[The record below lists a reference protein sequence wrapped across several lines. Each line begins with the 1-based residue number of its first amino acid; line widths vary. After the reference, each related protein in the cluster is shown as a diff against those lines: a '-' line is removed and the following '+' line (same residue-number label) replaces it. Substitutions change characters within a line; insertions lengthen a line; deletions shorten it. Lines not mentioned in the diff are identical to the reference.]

1 MLRIAKYATTGY
13 RVICFSTLSRVFD
26 RKAKKLQRA
35 RASLRDDPSL
45 YDYIRDEAAFR
56 LADRVCDI
64 TRTFDTVADLGCG
77 RSHLIQHLTSDSVK
91 FVYQCDNSIE
101 ILNQQRP
108 SPDVINSLLN
118 IDEERLPFKDNSLDM
133 IITSLSLHWVNDLPA
148 TLSQVLR
155 SLKPDGC
162 LLGVTFTVDTLFE
175 LRVSLQLAEAE
186 RLGGFACHVSPF
198 VESSRFGE
206 LLKEQGFSLISLD
219 VDEFVVHYP
228 SMFELMDDLRG
239 MGESNAAI
247 SRPLRLNRDVL
258 FAASSIYDERF
269 GTLREGGQDGERCI
283 PATFRLLFF
292 IAWKPDPSQARPLP
306 RGSGK
311 FPLKDIC
318 RLDEISSKME
328 QESEKP

>member
-206 LLKEQGFSLISLD
+206 LLKEQGFSLISL
-219 VDEFVVHYP
+219 
-228 SMFELMDDLRG
+228 
-239 MGESNAAI
+239 ESRLVNV
-247 SRPLRLNRDVL
+247 SVKCGLLPL
-258 FAASSIYDERF
+258 
-269 GTLREGGQDGERCI
+269 
-283 PATFRLLFF
+283 
-292 IAWKPDPSQARPLP
+292 
-306 RGSGK
+306 
-311 FPLKDIC
+311 
-318 RLDEISSKME
+318 
-328 QESEKP
+328 